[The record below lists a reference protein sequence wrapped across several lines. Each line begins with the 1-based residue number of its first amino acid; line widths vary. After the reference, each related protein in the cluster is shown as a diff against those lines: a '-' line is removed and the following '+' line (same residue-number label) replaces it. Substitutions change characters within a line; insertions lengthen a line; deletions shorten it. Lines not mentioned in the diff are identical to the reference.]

1 MYLNVLKNVLY
12 QNVLKNVLSARAQ
25 PPRLTLD
32 GAHCTGYRAVYAVAG
47 AALQVSKNSDS
58 NKSENSGTYYCSPTV
73 TILLLK
79 VVLERGD
86 MAVPIHRS

>member
-25 PPRLTLD
+25 R
-32 GAHCTGYRAVYAVAG
+32 TGYRAVYAVAG